1 MTSLHTFCSLLLV
14 VTMSRHRFSCR
25 DITVRLCRLYWL
37 LFTSRHQVSCRDISS
52 WYCAFEQASLVVV
65 TSAKFS
71 CTLPLFVVVSRHQS
85 SCRDIT
91 LLISAPSSAAYAV
104 IPVATCCICSFN
116 YLEVATSQQG
126 CAHSKTASMSQLFAS
141 ISAST
146 IDCIFIH
153 LLLHFPSFFLSSC

>member
-1 MTSLHTFCSLLLV
+1 MSRYQDVVVTSLHTFCSLSLV
-14 VTMSRHRFSCR
+14 VTMSRHRFSFR

-37 LFTSRHQVSCRDISS
+37 LFT
-52 WYCAFEQASLVVV
+52 
-65 TSAKFS
+65 
-71 CTLPLFVVVSRHQS
+71 SRHQS

-91 LLISAPSSAAYAV
+91 LLISAPSSAAYVV
-104 IPVATCCICSFN
+104 IPVATYCICSFN

-153 LLLHFPSFFLSSC
+153 LLLNFSYFFLFSC

>member
-1 MTSLHTFCSLLLV
+1 MSRYQDVVVTSLHTFCSLSLV

-37 LFTSRHQVSCRDISS
+37 LFTSRHQ
-52 WYCAFEQASLVVV
+52 
-65 TSAKFS
+65 
-71 CTLPLFVVVSRHQS
+71 S
-85 SCRDIT
+85 SCRDIN
-91 LLISAPSSAAYAV
+91 LLISAFSSAAYAV
-104 IPVATCCICSFN
+104 IPVATCCIYSFN

-153 LLLHFPSFFLSSC
+153 LLLNFSYFFLFSC